1 MAATWPDDPDVDT
14 VSAGR
19 FIGQRVLRRE
29 DRRLTAGR
37 GTFIDNM
44 GVPGMLHARF
54 VRSSVA
60 RGVIRGVDTQA
71 AKAHPGVVDVLTA
84 TELNPLAGPMFAAL
98 IGDQVPYP
106 PLRALAEGD
115 VRFVGEPIAMV
126 VANTPYAARDAAD
139 LVEVDIEPL
148 PPVIGARAALEND
161 VDLVHPE
168 RDSNEAQSMPPS
180 DPPGL
185 EAAFQ
190 SAAHVVT
197 RTFTQSRA
205 TNAPMEPR
213 GIIAS
218 WTPIADKL
226 EAWVSSQNPHEYHIH
241 FANLLGIANH
251 QVHVRMG
258 DIGGGFGQKMMV
270 TRDEDCIVLASRYLG
285 RPVKWIED
293 RSENLIAANQARA
306 EVLEVS
312 MALDADARILGCRV
326 RHVEDVGAYAVG
338 GHSSASGNLA
348 RFFTGPY
355 RIPLYGFASR
365 SAYTNT
371 VGRAAYRGPWLSE
384 TTARE
389 QMIDHVAR
397 ELNIDPLELRR
408 RNTVTADE
416 LPFATATG
424 MVYENVSLR
433 ECLDQAAQMADYDGF
448 RQRQQEARAQG
459 RYLGLGISSYVE
471 PSGMAWASLATEQ
484 VTIRIDP
491 AGKVRIFMGSGDH
504 GQSLATTM
512 GQLVAEHL
520 GCALDDIEFVQ
531 GDTAATP
538 FGAGTGGSRSAVIG
552 GGAAIGAARELHAK
566 VAEIAAHLLEA
577 AAADIE
583 VSDGVAAVAGTP
595 ARSIALSEIA
605 GIAYRST
612 DQLPPGMEPGL
623 EASNRY
629 QPPNVFTF
637 SNATHI
643 CICEVDI
650 ETGLVSLERFVVSE
664 DCGRMINPMVV
675 NGQIA
680 GGVVQGIGGVL
691 WENMA
696 YDDQGTPLASTFMDY
711 LIPSAPELPP
721 IECGHIETPSNT
733 EGGFKGMGEG
743 GTIGAPAAVAN
754 AVADA
759 LAPLGVQVDTFPL
772 GPREVFELIQSARP

>member
-1 MAATWPDDPDVDT
+1 M
-14 VSAGR
+14 SAGR
-19 FIGQRVLRRE
+19 FIGQSVLRRE

-37 GTFIDNM
+37 GTYIDNM

-60 RGVIRGVDTQA
+60 RGLIRSIDTEA
-71 AKAHPGVVDVLTA
+71 AKAQPGVFDVLTA
-84 TELNPLAGPMFAAL
+84 AELNRLAGPMFVAL

-115 VRFVGEPIAMV
+115 VRYVGEPVAVV
-126 VANTPYAARDAAD
+126 VADSPYTARDAAD
-139 LVEVDIEPL
+139 LVEVDIEPQQ
-148 PPVIGARAALEND
+148 PVIGALAALENT

-168 RDSNEAQSMPPS
+168 RDSNEAQSMPPT
-180 DPPGL
+180 DPPEL
-185 EAAFQ
+185 DAVFE

-218 WTPIADKL
+218 WTPFADTL
-226 EAWVSSQNPHEYHIH
+226 DAWVSSQNPHEYHAH
-241 FANLLGIANH
+241 FANLLGIAH
-251 QVHVRMG
+251 HHVHVRMG

-270 TRDEDCIVLASRYLG
+270 TRDEDCIVLATRYLG
-285 RPVKWIED
+285 RPIKWIED
-293 RSENLIAANQARA
+293 RSENLTAANQARA

-312 MALDADARILGCRV
+312 MALDTEARILGCRL

-348 RFFTGPY
+348 RFFPGPY

-371 VGRAAYRGPWLSE
+371 VGRAAYRGPWMSE

-389 QMIDHVAR
+389 QMMDHVAR
-397 ELNIDPLELRR
+397 ELDLDPLELRR

-416 LPFATATG
+416 LPYATATG

-433 ECLDQAAQMADYDGF
+433 ECLDQAAAMVDYNEF
-448 RQRQQEARAQG
+448 RRRQQKAREEG

-484 VTIRIDP
+484 ATIRVDP
-491 AGKVRIFMGSGDH
+491 GGKVRILMGSGDH

-512 GQLVAEHL
+512 SQLVAEHL

-531 GDTAATP
+531 GDTTATP

-552 GGAAIGAARELHAK
+552 GGATIGAARQLHDK
-566 VAEIAAHLLEA
+566 VVQIAAHLLEA
-577 AAADIE
+577 AAPDIE
-583 VSDGVAAVAGTP
+583 VSDGVASVVGTP
-595 ARSIALSEIA
+595 TRQVSLAEIA
-605 GIAYRST
+605 GIAYRNT
-612 DQLPPGMEPGL
+612 DLLPPGMAPGL
-623 EASNRY
+623 EASHRY

-643 CICEVDI
+643 CLCEVDI

-675 NGQIA
+675 DGQIA

-691 WENMA
+691 WENLA
-696 YDDQGTPLASTFMDY
+696 YDDQGSPLASTFMDY
-711 LIPSAPELPP
+711 LIPRAPELPA

-743 GTIGAPAAVAN
+743 GTIGAAAAVAN

-772 GPREVFELIQSARP
+772 GPREVFKLIQSARP

>member
-1 MAATWPDDPDVDT
+1 
-14 VSAGR
+14 
-19 FIGQRVLRRE
+19 
-29 DRRLTAGR
+29 
-37 GTFIDNM
+37 
-44 GVPGMLHARF
+44 MLHARF

-60 RGVIRGVDTQA
+60 RGVIRGIDTQA
-71 AKAHPGVVDVLTA
+71 ARAHPGVVDVLTA

-98 IGDQVPYP
+98 IGDLVPYP
-106 PLRALAEGD
+106 PLRAVADGD
-115 VRFVGEPIAMV
+115 VRFVGEPVAVV
-126 VANTPYAARDAAD
+126 VADSPYAAWDAAE
-139 LVEVDIEPL
+139 LVEVDIETQT
-148 PPVIGARAALEND
+148 PVIGAQVALENS

-168 RDSNEAQSMPPS
+168 RDSNEAQSMPPT
-180 DPPGL
+180 DPPEL
-185 EAAFQ
+185 DAAFQ

-218 WTPIADKL
+218 WTPFADKL

-270 TRDEDCIVLASRYLG
+270 TRDEDCIVLASRQLC
-285 RPVKWIED
+285 RPIKWIED
-293 RSENLIAANQARA
+293 RSENLISANQARA
-306 EVLEVS
+306 EVLEVA
-312 MALDADARILGCRV
+312 MALDTDARILGCRV

-348 RFFTGPY
+348 RFFPGPY
-355 RIPLYGFASR
+355 RVPLYGFASR

-389 QMIDHVAR
+389 QMMDHVAR
-397 ELNIDPLELRR
+397 ELGIDPLDLRR

-416 LPFATATG
+416 LPYTTATG

-433 ECLDQAAQMADYDGF
+433 ECLDQAAQMVDYDGF
-448 RQRQQEARAQG
+448 RQRQQKARAQG

-583 VSDGVAAVAGTP
+583 VSDGVASVVGTP
-595 ARSIALSEIA
+595 ARSITLGEIA

-612 DQLPPGMEPGL
+612 DQLPAGMEPGL

-637 SNATHI
+637 SNATHV

-675 NGQIA
+675 DGQIA

-696 YDDQGTPLASTFMDY
+696 YDDQGSPLASTFMDY

-721 IECGHIETPSNT
+721 IECGHIETLSNT

-772 GPREVFELIQSARP
+772 GPREVFELIQRAQQ